1 MKSLLFQATLLTLL
15 MAQFSCTT
23 APSSADNL
31 DAYFASLFPADQPG
45 AAVLIVKD
53 GEVLLEKGYGV
64 ADLTTGDPIT
74 PNTSF
79 NTGSISK
86 TFVMNGIL
94 ILASEGKLSL
104 DDPLEK
110 YFPDFKNPEIGKKV
124 KIFHLLNHSSG
135 LIDSRKV
142 QEDSV
147 FYLTA
152 KDAENFAPI
161 LANDSTAFE
170 PGAQFEYSNP
180 AYNALALI
188 IEQVTGNRWQ
198 DFIIERIFQPAQ
210 LNDSKI
216 TDGPYPEAGVAHA
229 YVFDGQNFVEDDYG
243 EEPTFPAAG
252 NGGVWS
258 SVRDL
263 YQYELALQ
271 QAVFLSADR
280 IAASRQAYQPDN
292 WADTIPSFIGYSWFT
307 GTYKGKNLIF
317 HTGDQG
323 GFMADYVWVP
333 SEKLFYTILCNTR
346 RPTHEYREKVLD
358 TLIPQ

>member
-1 MKSLLFQATLLTLL
+1 MKSLFFQVILLTLL
-15 MAQFSCTT
+15 LAQLSCTPT
-23 APSSADNL
+23 PTPTDTL
-31 DAYFASLFPADQPG
+31 DAYFTSLFPADQPG
-45 AAVLIVKD
+45 AAVLIIKD

-64 ADLTTGDPIT
+64 ADLTTRDPIT

-110 YFPDFKNPEIGKKV
+110 YFPDFKNPEVGKKV
-124 KIFHLLNHSSG
+124 KIIHLLNHSSG

-188 IEQVTGNRWQ
+188 IEQVTSNRWQ

-210 LNDSKI
+210 LKDSKI
-216 TDGPYPEAGVAHA
+216 TDGPYPESGVAHA
-229 YVFDGQNFVEDDYG
+229 YVFDGQQFVEDDYG

-271 QAVFLSADR
+271 QALFLTASEIETSRRATSLTTGSARVPLLSDTPGLPALTKER
-280 IAASRQAYQPDN
+280 I
-292 WADTIPSFIGYSWFT
+292 
-307 GTYKGKNLIF
+307 
-317 HTGDQG
+317 
-323 GFMADYVWVP
+323 
-333 SEKLFYTILCNTR
+333 
-346 RPTHEYREKVLD
+346 
-358 TLIPQ
+358 

>member
-1 MKSLLFQATLLTLL
+1 MKSLFFQVILLTLL
-15 MAQFSCTT
+15 LAQLSCTPT
-23 APSSADNL
+23 PTPTDTL
-31 DAYFASLFPADQPG
+31 DAYFTSLFPADQPG
-45 AAVLIVKD
+45 AAVLIIKD

-64 ADLTTGDPIT
+64 ADLTTRDPIT

-124 KIFHLLNHSSG
+124 KIIHLLNHSSG

-170 PGAQFEYSNP
+170 PGRFCNFKQEEAQS
-180 AYNALALI
+180 
-188 IEQVTGNRWQ
+188 
-198 DFIIERIFQPAQ
+198 
-210 LNDSKI
+210 
-216 TDGPYPEAGVAHA
+216 
-229 YVFDGQNFVEDDYG
+229 
-243 EEPTFPAAG
+243 
-252 NGGVWS
+252 
-258 SVRDL
+258 
-263 YQYELALQ
+263 EL
-271 QAVFLSADR
+271 D
-280 IAASRQAYQPDN
+280 
-292 WADTIPSFIGYSWFT
+292 
-307 GTYKGKNLIF
+307 
-317 HTGDQG
+317 
-323 GFMADYVWVP
+323 VP
-333 SEKLFYTILCNTR
+333 
-346 RPTHEYREKVLD
+346 
-358 TLIPQ
+358 